1 MTTSND
7 TSNQNAEKFRKILSD
22 SLDGKDINAGLS
34 DEAKEKIRKAHEM
47 LELIDQKYRSLKA
60 AKEEGKTTK
69 AWLIDEVDS
78 LKKTGENGEQIA
90 LSDTEKNVVSEAII
104 EVLEQRLDNTLEIV
118 EESEPKGE

>member
-7 TSNQNAEKFRKILSD
+7 TPNENAEKFRKILED
-22 SLDGKDINAGLS
+22 SLNGKDINAGLS
-34 DEAKEKIRKAHEM
+34 DEAREKIRKAQEM
-47 LELIDQKYRSLKA
+47 LELIDQKYNSLRA

-90 LSDTEKNVVSEAII
+90 LTDGEKSVVAEAII
-104 EVLEQRLDNTLEIV
+104 EFLDQRLKDTFEVV

>member
-1 MTTSND
+1 MTTTND
-7 TSNQNAEKFRKILSD
+7 IPNKNAEKFRKILSD

-47 LELIDQKYRSLKA
+47 LELIDQKYNSLRA

-78 LKKTGENGEQIA
+78 LKTTGENGEQVA
-90 LSDTEKNVVSEAII
+90 LTDSEKSVLTEAII

-118 EESEPKGE
+118 EESKAKGE